1 LLTSLAN
8 PLIKELLL
16 LQKNRKDVP
25 DKFVVEGVHLVEE
38 VFSEGNLYAV
48 EVIVFSEKF
57 AAKRPSAAA
66 SPAIDV
72 LTLACRRKIKTVEVS
87 DKVFRKLSSL
97 ENPEGVLAVLKTKV
111 FSFSELLGQR
121 LKLCL
126 LGVEIQDPGNLGTI
140 FRSAEAFGVDCILL
154 SAGSVDP
161 FSGKVVRSSMGS
173 ILRLPVVQIGDAAV
187 ALDELKKH
195 NFEIVAAD
203 AKRGEV
209 LEKAY
214 FNFPMVLVVGNEA
227 RGLPKDFVD
236 NISKFVKIPMQGKV
250 DSLNVGVAT
259 GVVLYAASRMKDKN
273 PKS

>member
-1 LLTSLAN
+1 
-8 PLIKELLL
+8 
-16 LQKNRKDVP
+16 
-25 DKFVVEGVHLVEE
+25 
-38 VFSEGNLYAV
+38 
-48 EVIVFSEKF
+48 
-57 AAKRPSAAA
+57 
-66 SPAIDV
+66 
-72 LTLACRRKIKTVEVS
+72 
-87 DKVFRKLSSL
+87 
-97 ENPEGVLAVLKTKV
+97 
-111 FSFSELLGQR
+111 
-121 LKLCL
+121 
-126 LGVEIQDPGNLGTI
+126 
-140 FRSAEAFGVDCILL
+140 
-154 SAGSVDP
+154 
-161 FSGKVVRSSMGS
+161 MGS